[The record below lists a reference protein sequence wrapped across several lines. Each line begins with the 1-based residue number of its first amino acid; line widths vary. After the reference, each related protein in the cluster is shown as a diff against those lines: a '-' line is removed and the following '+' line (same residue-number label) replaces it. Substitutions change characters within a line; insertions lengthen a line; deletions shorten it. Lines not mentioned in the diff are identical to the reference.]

1 MFKTLTVLL
10 LGGLLTIQSAW
21 ADDSA
26 KLVGTWKLIA
36 FETEFQDGS
45 PPRPIFGKSPLGYAI
60 FSAEG
65 RLIAVLEAEGRT
77 VAKTDEERVA
87 LLRTTVAYS
96 GLYRVEGDKWITN
109 VDVAWN
115 PAWHGTE
122 QVRYFKLDGD
132 RLDIVAA
139 WAPDAALPG
148 TPMTRGVLK
157 WVRSK

>member
-45 PPRPIFGKSPLGYAI
+45 PPRPIFGKNPLGYAN

-65 RLIAVLEAEGRT
+65 RLIAVLEAEGRNGREDGRGT
-77 VAKTDEERVA
+77 RRPAQVDGRLFGAIPGRGRQVDHKRGRGVESRMAWHRTGA
-87 LLRTTVAYS
+87 LLQAR
-96 GLYRVEGDKWITN
+96 R
-109 VDVAWN
+109 
-115 PAWHGTE
+115 
-122 QVRYFKLDGD
+122 
-132 RLDIVAA
+132 
-139 WAPDAALPG
+139 
-148 TPMTRGVLK
+148 
-157 WVRSK
+157 

>member
-1 MFKTLTVLL
+1 MFKTLTLLL

-45 PPRPIFGKSPLGYAI
+45 PPRPIFGKNPVGYGI
-60 FSAEG
+60 FTAEG
-65 RLIAVLEAEGRT
+65 RLIAVLEAEGRK

>member
-10 LGGLLTIQSAW
+10 IGGLLTIQSAW

-45 PPRPIFGKSPLGYAI
+45 PPRPIFGKNPVGY
-60 FSAEG
+60 G
-65 RLIAVLEAEGRT
+65 IA
-77 VAKTDEERVA
+77 
-87 LLRTTVAYS
+87 
-96 GLYRVEGDKWITN
+96 
-109 VDVAWN
+109 
-115 PAWHGTE
+115 
-122 QVRYFKLDGD
+122 
-132 RLDIVAA
+132 AA